1 MEELLDSLV
10 PKLEER
16 EAPLLNAKLFIFRG
30 ALKLVNKKK
39 QEGDLLE
46 RFRALPYEELL
57 LESLPDSFFSDSAT
71 PTKEYLDWYR
81 KNQLS
86 APTRL
91 LLDMLFVEE
100 LSLKDICELFK
111 ISEAVL
117 EPFLF
122 TFFHRLSAEPEL
134 DQAGNANELDTFS
147 ELLLNPISKSEEES
161 TQNFKFRVDRL
172 RNFFRTDTRQ
182 RLSTVDLDWILSRIR
197 PEESEQETEDKEDS
211 SVIEII
217 RKRNQKLDAGANPQE
232 NQDELDSEYYKPTST
247 PPKDP
252 QQILRIV
259 KPAVVIL
266 FFFLSYSFYR
276 TLTPST
282 TGILPNQSDT
292 EVPTATLD
300 SRDQLGPKILGSYTD
315 SSGDHPLYA
324 LRTLLSSR
332 ETLYLVLTNG
342 SNMVVSPYSR
352 IRVHSMR
359 QLELLRG
366 EIVAESGD
374 SKDELK
380 LYSRHG
386 ALIFRKSSIRFS
398 MWYPSFSVAGVERG
412 TAKVHSENEETELK
426 EGQQIILALGRKLK
440 TAPFSSRSFERP
452 KENSKGR
459 PSLAVPLAHS
469 YSNQLKNEELEKR
482 LLKRK
487 ALEGPP
493 TVKQKDFWHKL

>member
-259 KPAVVIL
+259 KP
-266 FFFLSYSFYR
+266 
-276 TLTPST
+276 
-282 TGILPNQSDT
+282 
-292 EVPTATLD
+292 
-300 SRDQLGPKILGSYTD
+300 
-315 SSGDHPLYA
+315 
-324 LRTLLSSR
+324 
-332 ETLYLVLTNG
+332 
-342 SNMVVSPYSR
+342 
-352 IRVHSMR
+352 
-359 QLELLRG
+359 
-366 EIVAESGD
+366 
-374 SKDELK
+374 
-380 LYSRHG
+380 
-386 ALIFRKSSIRFS
+386 
-398 MWYPSFSVAGVERG
+398 
-412 TAKVHSENEETELK
+412 
-426 EGQQIILALGRKLK
+426 
-440 TAPFSSRSFERP
+440 
-452 KENSKGR
+452 
-459 PSLAVPLAHS
+459 
-469 YSNQLKNEELEKR
+469 
-482 LLKRK
+482 
-487 ALEGPP
+487 
-493 TVKQKDFWHKL
+493 